1 MEQHLGHAA
10 RLLIPALLPLAL
22 ACHGHVDPVV
32 VQPGPSLTTTV
43 FLHETEP
50 NNDPFF
56 PTAVGPI
63 AAGETYVLTG
73 DASAWYDPFDGFAF
87 VAHGDLY
94 VEFELLPTWGYGD
107 LDLSVYDPYLGQY
120 VGLYTSDG
128 SWESG
133 ALTIGHGNEFHLVV
147 SAYAGYQGY
156 ELEVRVYGLAAAM
169 AEGRP
174 GAQSTSQA
182 AGDAGAQAAP
192 QATAPR
198 TIGARHFE
206 ELELDAPDRA
216 TFHRQHLPRGLGGL
230 LDDAEALGTRWLEQ
244 LLGTTRR

>member
-10 RLLIPALLPLAL
+10 RLLVPLLLPVAL
-22 ACHGHVDPVV
+22 ACHGKVDTVV
-32 VQPGPSLTTTV
+32 VQPAPSLPPTV
-43 FLHETEP
+43 YLDEDEP
-50 NNDPFF
+50 NNDPSF

-63 AAGETYVLTG
+63 AAGETYVLRG

-87 VAHGDLY
+87 AAHGDLY

-107 LDLSVYDPYLGQY
+107 LDLSVYDPYLGEY

-133 ALTIGHGNEFHLVV
+133 ALTIGHGGEFHLVV
-147 SAYAGYQGY
+147 SAYAGHQSY

-169 AEGRP
+169 AEGRTD
-174 GAQSTSQA
+174 GQALAHA
-182 AGDAGAQAAP
+182 AGTAATD
-192 QATAPR
+192 ATAPR
-198 TIGARHFE
+198 AIGAMD
-206 ELELDAPDRA
+206 LEQLEREAPDRA

-230 LDDAEALGTRWLEQ
+230 LDDATTLGTQWLEQ
-244 LLGTTRR
+244 LLGTKTR